1 MLSDGSRTFIWD
13 ARNRLSAISG
23 GVSAAF
29 TYDALGRRLAKTVA
43 GVTRQFVYD
52 GLNPVQERS
61 GGPAVA
67 NLLTGS
73 GIDEFFRRTDS
84 TGDRDFITDALGSTV
99 ALTDSTGT
107 TQT

>member
-1 MLSDGSRTFIWD
+1 MLSDDSRTFIWD

-43 GVTRQFVYD
+43 GATRQFVYD

-61 GGPAVA
+61 TGSAVA
-67 NLLTGS
+67 NLLTGLES
-73 GIDEFFRRTDS
+73 MSSFAGPTRPASATS
-84 TGDRDFITDALGSTV
+84 S
-99 ALTDSTGT
+99 LTL
-107 TQT
+107 